1 MAEIELPALG
11 ESVTEGTITRW
22 FKAVG
27 EQVAMDEP
35 LFEVSTDKVDS
46 EVPSPVAGYVTAILV
61 EEGDTV
67 DVGTKVAVVSD
78 TPAGEATAP
87 EAPAA
92 EAPAPPAPAVE
103 MPSAHEHQMPE
114 PLPGAE
120 VAPPPAVLPEPV
132 PGSAEPAHE
141 PLPEPLPGAEPVA
154 PAPAPAPVPE
164 PVASAPEPA
173 APAPEPAPA
182 PAASSAALL
191 SPVVRRLLDDAGVDP
206 SEVVGT
212 GIGGRITRSDA
223 EEHIRARQGGA
234 PAPAPT
240 PSPAPAAPAPS
251 PAPAPAA
258 PAPAA
263 PAPAPAPVAPS
274 PGAPVAAPAAPAP
287 TPVAAAEPSPIP
299 RGGGDVRVP
308 LNKIRRV
315 TAEHM
320 VRSKATSAHTY
331 LSTEV
336 DFEGVDRVRRAHK
349 ERFRAEVGVALTY
362 LPFVA
367 RALVDALV
375 DYPHVNASMGEE
387 QELIVHG
394 AVNLGIAVDLNFE
407 GLIVPVVHNAQDQRL
422 SAIARHMAD
431 LADRAR
437 ARQLTADDITGGTV
451 TITNVGSTGSSFLL
465 PVINQPQVMI
475 LSTDGVK
482 RRPVV
487 VTDAGGNESI
497 AIHSVGNLTLGWDHR
512 AFDGAYAAQFL
523 ARVKEILESRD
534 WEPEL

>member
-1 MAEIELPALG
+1 
-11 ESVTEGTITRW
+11 
-22 FKAVG
+22 
-27 EQVAMDEP
+27 
-35 LFEVSTDKVDS
+35 
-46 EVPSPVAGYVTAILV
+46 
-61 EEGDTV
+61 
-67 DVGTKVAVVSD
+67 
-78 TPAGEATAP
+78 
-87 EAPAA
+87 
-92 EAPAPPAPAVE
+92 
-103 MPSAHEHQMPE
+103 
-114 PLPGAE
+114 
-120 VAPPPAVLPEPV
+120 
-132 PGSAEPAHE
+132 
-141 PLPEPLPGAEPVA
+141 
-154 PAPAPAPVPE
+154 
-164 PVASAPEPA
+164 
-173 APAPEPAPA
+173 
-182 PAASSAALL
+182 L
-191 SPVVRRLLDDAGVDP
+191 SPVVRRLLDDAGIDP
-206 SEVVGT
+206 SEVAGT

-234 PAPAPT
+234 APAPTPAPASAPAPAPT
-240 PSPAPAAPAPS
+240 PAPAPAPTPAPAP
-251 PAPAPAA
+251 AAPAA

-263 PAPAPAPVAPS
+263 PAAPAPAP
-274 PGAPVAAPAAPAP
+274 
-287 TPVAAAEPSPIP
+287 AAAVEPQAVP
-299 RGGGDVRVP
+299 RGGDVRVP

-349 ERFRAEVGVALTY
+349 DRFRAEEGVALTY

-407 GLIVPVVHNAQDQRL
+407 GLIVPVVRDAQDQRL
-422 SAIARHMAD
+422 TAIARNMAD

-487 VTDAGGNESI
+487 VADAAGAESI

-523 ARVKEILESRD
+523 ARVKEILETRD